1 MGRWPRVM
9 RIAIAGKPRQPS
21 ARTPPTGSAGGAFCL
36 QTPIKPPRVI
46 GLAGAVLIN
55 LNAVVGAG
63 IFALPALLYAGAGSL
78 APLIVLAYAVVVIPL
93 LLIVAK
99 LSTLFEESGGAQLY
113 AERTYGSFA
122 GFQVGFALLGGNT
135 ASRAAN
141 FHVLVSYLAALF
153 PVFDVPAVRLATIL
167 ALIGLLTT
175 FSAIGTRRS
184 MDALGIGTALK
195 LGPILLICIAGL
207 IANGVP
213 KAVSLPQFSNIE
225 SIALLLAYAYS
236 GAAAST
242 VAAGE
247 VKDARRTVYR
257 SILVNLVVIALFYA
271 FVQWAYM
278 AINPQQVNA
287 ARPLASAG
295 EAVLGQWGV
304 IAISVAA
311 IFSVGTNQMSY
322 FVAMPRVIFGMSER
336 GLLPAPFARISR
348 RFLTPVNAIVGYGM
362 IVALLAISGTFKT
375 LATLMVAMEALI
387 LVTVIMAL
395 PVLWYQGKVA
405 ANNLGMIGWGALV
418 AAALAFEF
426 WLLRQVPAGAALSTV
441 SALLVGTALYAISRR
456 ARPRGVLG

>member
-1 MGRWPRVM
+1 M
-9 RIAIAGKPRQPS
+9 QE
-21 ARTPPTGSAGGAFCL
+21 
-36 QTPIKPPRVI
+36 PIKPPRVI

-63 IFALPALLYAGAGSL
+63 IFALPALLYAGAGTL

-122 GFQVGFALLGGNT
+122 GFQVGFALLGGNS

-213 KAVSLPQFSNIE
+213 TAVSLPQFSNIE

-271 FVQWAYM
+271 FVQWAYI

-336 GLLPAPFARISR
+336 GLLPTPFARISR
-348 RFLTPVNAIVGYGM
+348 RFLTPVNAIVAYGT

-387 LVTVIMAL
+387 LVTVIMTL
-395 PVLWYQGKVA
+395 PILWYQGKVA
-405 ANNLGMIGWGALV
+405 ASSLGMIGWGALV

-426 WLLRQVPAGAALSTV
+426 WLLGQVPAGAALSTV
-441 SALLVGTALYAISRR
+441 SVLLVGCVLYALMRR
-456 ARPRGVLG
+456 TRPRGVLG